1 MRFSELKEKQV
12 ININNCK
19 CLGCTAA
26 LEFDP
31 CSGCI
36 SKIYVPPH
44 GKFCNFPWNKAEYVI
59 DFCQIKQIGPDVVLV
74 DICEEAS
81 FVDGKEK
88 NKFDR

>member
-19 CLGCTAA
+19 CLGCTAD

-36 SKIYVPPH
+36 
-44 GKFCNFPWNKAEYVI
+44 
-59 DFCQIKQIGPDVVLV
+59 CQIKQIGPDVVLV